1 MKKPPQPTEDDEPQP
16 ERTVEVGADRVRV
29 SYGMKYGLD
38 NYGSF
43 EFGVSV
49 ESSTRPADGGSIR
62 ATIKRVEGIA
72 ADAFNERDTEVRRA
86 LGMRL
91 QGEPAPANLNKGAK
105 RHG

>member
-1 MKKPPQPTEDDEPQP
+1 MKKPPPPEEDDGVPAI
-16 ERTVEVGADRVRV
+16 TVDGDRVRV

-49 ESSTRPADGGSIR
+49 ESSMRPADGGSIR
-62 ATIKRVEGIA
+62 ATIKRVEGVA